1 MKVTPL
7 ALLAKEALG
16 RCSPNERGPKTYD
29 GMDWCCRCKRSQLN
43 QTSSSE
49 ERLRR
54 GGLMCYEI
62 SPRAG
67 LLRVEV

>member
-1 MKVTPL
+1 MY
-7 ALLAKEALG
+7 ASEALG
-16 RCSPNERGPKTYD
+16 KGSSIREAKTYD
-29 GMDWCCRCKRSQLN
+29 GMDWSRKCRRSQLD

-49 ERLRR
+49 ERSRR

-67 LLRVEV
+67 LLRAEL